1 MKLGL
6 VINDLSRE
14 HPEYTSML
22 VARCAHMRGHEV
34 WIIDAEA
41 LGQGADGT
49 IHARGRRPRARK
61 FDGPFKYL
69 KALKDASPGRI
80 TVDDL
85 DILWLRNDPADDMD
99 RRPWVSTAAI
109 LFGQLAVGR
118 GVVVLNDPFSLAN
131 ALNKTYFQHVP
142 EEARPRTLIS
152 RDPEMLKAFIVD
164 DLGGDGVIKP
174 LQGSGGRNV
183 FVVRGG
189 DTANINQMIEA
200 VSRDG
205 YVVAQEYLPEA
216 RRGDV
221 RLFVMNGKPLGRE
234 GTVAV
239 MRRVAANGDARSNI
253 HAGGRPEKVEMT
265 DEILALS
272 ELVRPML
279 LKDGMFLV
287 GLDIVGDKLMEVNVF
302 SPGGLTSCTSLY
314 GVDFAGEVVD
324 ALERKVAH
332 RRYYA
337 GHVGNLE
344 YATL

>member
-1 MKLGL
+1 VKLGL
-6 VINDLSRE
+6 VINDLAKE
-14 HPEYTSML
+14 HPEYTTML
-22 VARCAHMRGHEV
+22 VARNAHGRGHEV
-34 WIIDAEA
+34 WIIEAED

-49 IHARGRRPRARK
+49 VHALARRARAK
-61 FDGPFKYL
+61 KVDAGDKYL
-69 KALKDASPGRI
+69 KAIKDSPPQRVS
-80 TVDDL
+80 VDAL
-85 DILWLRNDPADDMD
+85 DILWLRNDPAEDMD

-109 LFGQLAVGR
+109 LFGQLAVRR
-118 GVVVLNDPFSLAN
+118 GVVVLNDPFSLSN

-142 EEARPRTLIS
+142 EEARPRTLIT
-152 RDPEMLKAFIVD
+152 RDPELVKAFIVD

-205 YVVAQEYLPEA
+205 YVVAQEYLREA
-216 RRGDV
+216 KHGDV
-221 RLFVMNGKPLGRE
+221 RLFVMNGKPLEHDGV
-234 GTVAV
+234 VAV
-239 MRRVAANGDARSNI
+239 MRRVNPNGDARSNM
-253 HAGGRPEKVEMT
+253 HAGGKPEKVEMT
-265 DEILALS
+265 EEIFALS

-279 LKDGMFLV
+279 VKDGMFLV

-302 SPGGLTSCTSLY
+302 SPGGLSSCSRLY
-314 GVDFAGEVVD
+314 GTPFAQTVVD

-332 RRYYA
+332 KHHYA
-337 GHVGNLE
+337 AHVGNLE